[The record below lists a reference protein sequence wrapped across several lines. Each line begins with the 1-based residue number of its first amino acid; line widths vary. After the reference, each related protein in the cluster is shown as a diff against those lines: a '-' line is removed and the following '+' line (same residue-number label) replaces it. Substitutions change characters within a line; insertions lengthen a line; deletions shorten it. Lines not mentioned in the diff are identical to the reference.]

1 MKNLFSV
8 IPTDFF
14 KPLNSRYKDQYADCL
29 LAIYN
34 SYKSEI
40 SYGVDR
46 EAIVSTLTDY
56 FNDRTDDISF
66 DDDDSFEKDS
76 RSKAQKTINY
86 LKDCGWLD
94 FEEEKNYQQNVMLTE
109 QAVPF
114 IRTMA
119 EVIKNEET
127 EYQGLI
133 SQIHA
138 VLQNDD
144 LYTKPYQFILK
155 NVVSNTEQ
163 LVSSLKKL
171 NISIKKHIDKQTKN
185 KELSEILTLFTDYNA
200 EIVSKS
206 LYRLKTSE
214 NVSKFR
220 QSIKINLDK
229 MLSEPKILKDL
240 VAGYMEIEQEKD
252 AEIAENKII
261 EMIVDVKS
269 AFENLDKIISD
280 IDRKNNHYMKNAAAR
295 AKFELAS
302 GTNQEG
308 KINAI
313 LRYFTEFSSDDEFVA
328 EDLFNVY
335 VQKFISEESVKKIPE
350 KKTYE
355 EVASINVAAT
365 LTDEEKALKKK
376 LLFDKQMARIYRKK
390 IEAFVLEKLGD
401 SPQMLASDIA
411 INNRSDFENMIYI
424 RIFAIESSV
433 YYVKKTDRRVKAE
446 KCEFT
451 DFEIR
456 RKALAD
462 DVHDN
467 ISYAS
472 GA

>member
-8 IPTDFF
+8 LPKDFF
-14 KPLNSRYKDQYADCL
+14 KPLNSKYKDQYADCL

-34 SYKSEI
+34 SYKTEI
-40 SYGVDR
+40 SYGVER
-46 EAIVSTLTDY
+46 EAVVSTLTDY
-56 FNDRTDDISF
+56 FNTRTDDISF
-66 DDDDSFEKDS
+66 DDDNSFEKDS

-94 FEEEKNYQQNVMLTE
+94 FEEEKNYQQNVVLTE

-114 IRTMA
+114 IRTMND
-119 EVIKNEET
+119 VIKNEET

-138 VLQNDD
+138 VLQNED
-144 LYTKPYQFILK
+144 LYSKPYQFILK
-155 NVVSNTEQ
+155 NVVNSTEQ

-185 KELSEILTLFTDYNA
+185 KELSEIFSLFSVYNE

-214 NVSKFR
+214 NIGKFR

-240 VAGYMEIEQEKD
+240 VEGYMEIEQETDSDFAKD
-252 AEIAENKII
+252 KII
-261 EMIVDVKS
+261 EMIIDVKS
-269 AFENLDKIISD
+269 AFENLDKIIDD
-280 IDRKNNHYMKNAAAR
+280 IDRKNNYYMKNAASR

-313 LRYFTEFSSDDEFVA
+313 LRYLTEFSDEDENIPDNF
-328 EDLFNVY
+328 FNIF
-335 VQKFISEESVKKIPE
+335 VQKFVSEESIKKIPE

-355 EVASINVAAT
+355 EVASISAAET
-365 LTDEEKALKKK
+365 LTAEERALKKQ
-376 LLFDKQMARIYRKK
+376 LLLDKQMARIYRKK
-390 IEAFVLEKLGD
+390 IEAFVLECLGEKNYIF
-401 SPQMLASDIA
+401 ASEIP
-411 INNRSDFENMIYI
+411 INNRKDFENLIYI
-424 RIFAIESSV
+424 RLFAIESYV
-433 YYVKKTDRRVKAE
+433 YKVKKTEQRIKTD

-451 DFEIR
+451 DFEIIK
-456 RKALAD
+456 RKQEEKKN
-462 DVHDN
+462 V
-467 ISYAS
+467 
-472 GA
+472 

>member
-8 IPTDFF
+8 LPNDFF
-14 KPLNSRYKDQYADCL
+14 KPLNSKYKDQYADCL

-34 SYKSEI
+34 SYKTEI
-40 SYGVDR
+40 SYGVER
-46 EAIVSTLTDY
+46 ESVVSTLTDY
-56 FNDRTDDISF
+56 FNTRTDDISF
-66 DDDDSFEKDS
+66 DDDNSFEKDS

-94 FEEEKNYQQNVMLTE
+94 FEEEKNYQQNVVLTE

-114 IRTMA
+114 IRTMND
-119 EVIKNEET
+119 VIKNEET

-138 VLQNDD
+138 VLQNED
-144 LYTKPYQFILK
+144 LYSKPYQFILK
-155 NVVSNTEQ
+155 NVVNSTEQ

-185 KELSEILTLFTDYNA
+185 KELSEIFSLFSVYNE

-214 NVSKFR
+214 NIGKFR

-240 VAGYMEIEQEKD
+240 VEGYMEIEQETDSELAKD
-252 AEIAENKII
+252 KII
-261 EMIVDVKS
+261 EMIIDVKS
-269 AFENLDKIISD
+269 AFENLDKIIED
-280 IDRKNNHYMKNAAAR
+280 IDRKNNHYMKNAASR

-313 LRYFTEFSSDDEFVA
+313 LRYLTEFSDEDEGIPDNF
-328 EDLFNVY
+328 FNVY
-335 VQKFISEESVKKIPE
+335 VQKFVSEESIKKIPE

-355 EVASINVAAT
+355 EVATINETET
-365 LTDEEKALKKK
+365 LTAEERALKKQM
-376 LLFDKQMARIYRKK
+376 LLDKQMARIYRKK
-390 IEAFVLEKLGD
+390 IEAFVLECLGEKD
-401 SPQMLASDIA
+401 FIFASDIP
-411 INNRSDFENMIYI
+411 IKNRKDFETLIYI
-424 RIFAIESSV
+424 RLFAIESYV
-433 YYVKKTDRRVKAE
+433 YKVKKTEQRIRTKN
-446 KCEFT
+446 CEFT
-451 DFEIR
+451 DFEIIK
-456 RKALAD
+456 RKQGEIKN
-462 DVHDN
+462 V
-467 ISYAS
+467 
-472 GA
+472 